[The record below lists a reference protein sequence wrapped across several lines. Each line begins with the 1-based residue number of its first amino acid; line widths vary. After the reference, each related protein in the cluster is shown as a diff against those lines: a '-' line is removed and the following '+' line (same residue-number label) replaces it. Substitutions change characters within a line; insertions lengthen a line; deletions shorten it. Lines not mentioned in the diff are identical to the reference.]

1 MSAPEA
7 EAFLQAAARGD
18 AQADIC
24 TDEGRTRFRSAVRAH
39 ARAMHE
45 QGRPWPNFMA
55 MFEGGGA
62 PDAVETMVLAGI
74 LAGFIPQG
82 DIPDGPARQSLT
94 LVTAQL
100 MFSAEAR
107 RMRDGLRAAC
117 PEVMEAQQLIA
128 REAIAMERERAA
140 IERARD
146 RGDAE
151 RAQRLSLRMA
161 ERGEETR
168 ARLARLYAR
177 IEEKMRTAE

>member
-1 MSAPEA
+1 
-7 EAFLQAAARGD
+7 
-18 AQADIC
+18 
-24 TDEGRTRFRSAVRAH
+24 
-39 ARAMHE
+39 
-45 QGRPWPNFMA
+45 
-55 MFEGGGA
+55 
-62 PDAVETMVLAGI
+62 
-74 LAGFIPQG
+74 
-82 DIPDGPARQSLT
+82 ARQSLT